1 MKKIKKYWLII
12 LSSILFLMSLL
23 FFLLTNRNV
32 RILNDTNPSYY
43 YKERSSV
50 SVHLPSDEIAVLY
63 FRNNHTKIKN
73 SYQCDTIAD
82 CYATVMAIQSYAR
95 QNDIEITRPLTEM
108 VGELRLHNFLHEIGY
123 KTDETGD
130 ADLEYIQDR
139 RWYVNV
145 ASKMVGWMGL

>member
-1 MKKIKKYWLII
+1 MKKIKKYWLLI
-12 LSSILFLMSLL
+12 LSSILFLISLL

-32 RILNDTNPSYY
+32 KILNDMNPSYY

-50 SVHLPSDEIAVLY
+50 SVMLPSDEIAVLY
-63 FRNNHTKIKN
+63 FRNNHAKIKN
-73 SYQCDTIAD
+73 SYRYDTISD
-82 CYATVMAIQSYAR
+82 CYAMVMAIQSYAR
-95 QNDIEITRPLTEM
+95 QHDIEITRSLTEM
-108 VGELRLHNFLHEIGY
+108 VGELRLHNFLYEIGY

-145 ASKMVGWMGL
+145 ASKMVGWMGF